1 LLSWMKAVM
10 LEQHGNISPHNLDL
24 LKVAD
29 TADEVAAHVL
39 AFYQRN
45 PLQPNF

>member
-1 LLSWMKAVM
+1 MKSTM
-10 LEQHGNISPHNLDL
+10 LQKYGNISPHNLDL

-29 TADEVAAHVL
+29 TADEVADHVL
-39 AFYQRN
+39 VFYQQH